1 MRTVMLLVAL
11 LAAVGGCATTGA
23 TPERAALERLL
34 DQWGP
39 AWSSGDPGKIAALFT
54 DDAQFEDV
62 PFGAVTRGHDELR
75 KFVSGIFAALAG
87 VRFEVTSRFVAA
99 DGKSGA
105 LEWIFHGRQI
115 KDVPGLPATN
125 TPFHVRGS
133 SVVQFRDGKIA
144 RESDYWDLTTY
155 MKQVGLIK

>member
-1 MRTVMLLVAL
+1 MDSQRV
-11 LAAVGGCATTGA
+11 
-23 TPERAALERLL
+23 L

-39 AWSSGDPGKIAALFT
+39 AWSSGDAGKILPLFT
-54 DDAQFEDV
+54 EDVHFEDV
-62 PFGAVTRGHDELR
+62 PLGVVTKGHAELR
-75 KFVSGIFAALAG
+75 GFVTGMLGALAD

-99 DGKSGA
+99 DGTSGA
-105 LEWIFHGRQI
+105 LEWIFHGRQV

>member
-1 MRTVMLLVAL
+1 
-11 LAAVGGCATTGA
+11 
-23 TPERAALERLL
+23 
-34 DQWGP
+34 
-39 AWSSGDPGKIAALFT
+39 
-54 DDAQFEDV
+54 V
-62 PFGAVTRGHDELR
+62 PSGAVT
-75 KFVSGIFAALAG
+75 
-87 VRFEVTSRFVAA
+87 VAA